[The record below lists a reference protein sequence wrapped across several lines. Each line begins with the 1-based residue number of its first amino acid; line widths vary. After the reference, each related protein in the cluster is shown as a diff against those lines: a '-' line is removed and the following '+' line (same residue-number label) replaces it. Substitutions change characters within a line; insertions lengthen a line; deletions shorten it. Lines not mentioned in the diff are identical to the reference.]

1 MGRGVNG
8 VRCAGSLLA
17 PGPSPALGA
26 PGTFSLLSPSKLR
39 VRWVVSWRIG
49 LVGGSTKAAAS
60 TISLSTFSPD
70 ERTDHPT
77 SGKSRGVSNMRV
89 LVRIDGRNHGPASSS
104 GSPRYCA
111 LAVARGVAGVLAV
124 FAAFA
129 GLAWAALLRRTDHA
143 AIDGDPRRVA
153 MVFAASCSACAVAT
167 GIEWLLRRRSGAM
180 DTDPVQGVRPLREA
194 SSQRHRT
201 VSSNSRAAGEFDRP
215 ERLAGATS

>member
-1 MGRGVNG
+1 
-8 VRCAGSLLA
+8 
-17 PGPSPALGA
+17 
-26 PGTFSLLSPSKLR
+26 
-39 VRWVVSWRIG
+39 
-49 LVGGSTKAAAS
+49 
-60 TISLSTFSPD
+60 
-70 ERTDHPT
+70 
-77 SGKSRGVSNMRV
+77 MRV

-111 LAVARGVAGVLAV
+111 LAVTRGAAGVLAV

-180 DTDPVQGVRPLREA
+180 DAKPVQRARPAREDV
-194 SSQRHRT
+194 SRRHRI

-215 ERLAGATS
+215 ELLAGATS